1 MFQIKLYMDICK
13 TFPISLKQGSMPKGH
28 ETNYDAA
35 TLLFISVWLVFR
47 PNAAGLVNT
56 RHKYN
61 WTFFLEE
68 FTNHFINNICCFLGF
83 NRWCISD
90 IHTAPSHLIQAPVL
104 LSTPK
109 VSKQS
114 HKTPLF
120 VCSQLFH
127 FFQQIYVQ
135 LGLWEMKWYS
145 WWFCLHLSRRNILW
159 PTCRRCQVS
168 IIQKFLCSHI

>member
-1 MFQIKLYMDICK
+1 MDICK

-56 RHKYN
+56 RDILPWRIHQPFHKYYLLFP
-61 WTFFLEE
+61 WIQQVRCKF
-68 FTNHFINNICCFLGF
+68 
-83 NRWCISD
+83 WCISD

-120 VCSQLFH
+120 ACSQLFH

-145 WWFCLHLSRRNILW
+145 
-159 PTCRRCQVS
+159 
-168 IIQKFLCSHI
+168 